1 MGGLITKIIQPFT
14 TFLFVCRI
22 MLHMDTEVGFY
33 RVGEH
38 LKCAY
43 MMRLKARACMS
54 VIFRGS
60 EWGGPLVGCRL
71 SVKIQLLCR

>member
-1 MGGLITKIIQPFT
+1 MIQPFT

-22 MLHMDTEVGFY
+22 MLHMDMGVGFY

-38 LKCAY
+38 LQSDY
-43 MMRLKARACMS
+43 MMCLKAHACVL

-60 EWGGPLVGCRL
+60 EWGSPLVGCRL
-71 SVKIQLLCR
+71 KFKIFVGCR